1 MAIAGSDAL
10 AFFTLRIAS
19 GNVLLSAFARVL
31 TWMLLIP
38 ARSTRDIWGS
48 RQRKPSQEP
57 WHPGQPRHEE
67 GLQ

>member
-10 AFFTLRIAS
+10 AFFTLRITS

-48 RQRKPSQEP
+48 PTTEAIAETVASRSAPT
-57 WHPGQPRHEE
+57 
-67 GLQ
+67 